1 MGKRSKEFWQAAV
14 EACEGRSV
22 AEVARE
28 VGVPYQTLYTKVH
41 KARKA
46 ATPREPESAGEEL
59 KRLRRENQ
67 RLAEELESQK
77 KRRPSSRGTRS
88 EV

>member
-1 MGKRSKEFWQAAV
+1 MGKRSKEFWQAAI

-22 AEVARE
+22 AEIARE
-28 VGVPYQTLYTKVH
+28 LGVPYQTLYNKVH

-46 ATPREPESAGEEL
+46 APPREPEGAGEEL

-67 RLAEELESQK
+67 RLAEELEIAKKAAAFFARHQK
-77 KRRPSSRGTRS
+77 
-88 EV
+88 

>member
-1 MGKRSKEFWQAAV
+1 MGKRSKEFWQAAI

-67 RLAEELESQK
+67 RLAEELEIAKKAAAFFARHQK
-77 KRRPSSRGTRS
+77 
-88 EV
+88 